1 MLHTILRSE
10 IAQTLAVTGL
20 LSAALFLTV
29 GFLHL
34 VA

>member
-1 MLHTILRSE
+1 MIVRLLRTE
-10 IAQTLAVTGL
+10 AAQTIAVTGL

-29 GFLHL
+29 GFLRL